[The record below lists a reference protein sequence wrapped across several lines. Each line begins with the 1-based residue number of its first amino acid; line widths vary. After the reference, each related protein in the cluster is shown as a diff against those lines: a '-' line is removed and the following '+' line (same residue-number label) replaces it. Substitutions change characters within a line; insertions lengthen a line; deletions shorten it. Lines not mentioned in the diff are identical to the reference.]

1 MADLRRWLDGLTGER
16 SLGRG
21 VRAVLDAAVADP
33 ELCAYASTHAVAR
46 AAGVNPATVVRAA
59 QAVGFRGWPDF
70 ATELRSRYLSSL
82 AVDRIYDLYA
92 GPGGGTGGDGAPGR
106 PGGTAGGAP
115 GRPGGPDGGTG
126 DGAAGGSAG
135 GGVPGGPAGGTG
147 GGPPGDD
154 PADVLHRVVGH
165 DVHLLRTML
174 AGVDPAAVH
183 RAAEVIRTARRTVVF
198 ATGTYAAPGIQLAHV
213 AQMIGHD
220 VTVQN
225 GAATAMLNSARLLG
239 AGDCFLTFSLWRTSV
254 AVRRTA
260 EVARRAGATVVAVVD
275 RRSAVAELAD
285 VVITVPSEGRG
296 FVPSIVCAV
305 SVTQTILRLLADAD
319 PAATRA
325 RLAEMDELWDAM
337 GVVEDE

>member
-1 MADLRRWLDGLTGER
+1 MADLRRWLDGLVGDR
-16 SLGRG
+16 VPGRG
-21 VRAVLDAAVADP
+21 VRAVLDAAVTDP

-59 QAVGFRGWPDF
+59 QAVGFGGWPEF

-92 GPGGGTGGDGAPGR
+92 DDRYADDPDGPGRVDPGPAGADEPAR
-106 PGGTAGGAP
+106 SAP
-115 GRPGGPDGGTG
+115 PGTG
-126 DGAAGGSAG
+126 D
-135 GGVPGGPAGGTG
+135 
-147 GGPPGDD
+147 
-154 PADVLHRVVGH
+154 DVVRRVVGH
-165 DVHLLRTML
+165 DLHLLHTML
-174 AGVDPAAVH
+174 ASTDPAAVH
-183 RAAEVIRTARRTVVF
+183 RAAEAVRTARRTVVF

-213 AQMIGHD
+213 AQMLGHD

-239 AGDCFLTFSLWRTSV
+239 EGDCLFTFSLWRTSV
-254 AVRRTA
+254 TVRQAA

-285 VVITVPSEGRG
+285 VVVTVPSEGRG

-319 PAATRA
+319 PVTTRA
-325 RLAEMDELWDAM
+325 RLAELDGLW
-337 GVVEDE
+337 GSLGIVEDD

>member
-16 SLGRG
+16 TLGRG

-33 ELCAYASTHAVAR
+33 ELCAYASTHTVAR

-59 QAVGFRGWPDF
+59 QAVGFGGWPEF

-92 GPGGGTGGDGAPGR
+92 EPAR
-106 PGGTAGGAP
+106 P
-115 GRPGGPDGGTG
+115 D
-126 DGAAGGSAG
+126 
-135 GGVPGGPAGGTG
+135 GPAGGG
-147 GGPPGDD
+147 AAADDPGD
-154 PADVLHRVVGH
+154 VLYRVVGH

-174 AGVDPAAVH
+174 AGTDPAAVH
-183 RAAEVIRTARRTVVF
+183 RAAEVVRTARRTVVF

-254 AVRRTA
+254 VVRRAA

-296 FVPSIVCAV
+296 FVPSIICAV
-305 SVTQTILRLLADAD
+305 SVTQAILRLLADAE

-325 RLAEMDELWDAM
+325 RLAELDELWDSL